1 MTYHK
6 GSGQLINTHKSA
18 VFFSSN
24 CDEDMKA
31 SVKASLLIDT
41 EALGEKYLGLPTAVG
56 KVANGTF
63 DYSADRIRSF
73 VHGWGANNMNCAG
86 REVPLKANA
95 QAVPTYPM
103 SCFKLPAP
111 VCKKMKTYISNYW
124 WGSSVDNHKIHW
136 QRWTKLST
144 PKGEGGMGFRD
155 LSLFNKALLGKQGW
169 RLLVNPD
176 SLCAKVLKGKYY
188 PNSDFLSATRKKHAS
203 ETWRA
208 ILFGREVL
216 RKGAIKRVGPGTSV
230 DIWKDSWLPS
240 AVQMKPLARL
250 GGVAV
255 QRVDELFLPGTRSWN
270 EELIRASFV
279 VMDVEEILKLRPG
292 IRMEEDTM
300 AWSFERHGLYS
311 VRSAY
316 RLLKAEHSQAEASKL
331 NEASSSTDGV
341 VWKRLWKLN
350 VPPKIRIFWWRA
362 VNNYLSLPNQCC
374 FEDMLRRMKLVG
386 HVELQPKPYTML
398 PFSVLWPDAFG
409 RLWNKSWGL
418 KLQDCIRS
426 LG

>member
-1 MTYHK
+1 M
-6 GSGQLINTHKSA
+6 
-18 VFFSSN
+18 
-24 CDEDMKA
+24 EP
-31 SVKASLLIDT
+31 
-41 EALGEKYLGLPTAVG
+41 LG
-56 KVANGTF
+56 F

-136 QRWTKLST
+136 QRWTKLSA

-230 DIWKDSWLPS
+230 DIWKDNWLPS
-240 AVQMKPLARL
+240 AVQMKPLVRL
-250 GGVAV
+250 GGVAA
-255 QRVDELFLPGTRSWN
+255 QRVDELFLPECLEQGLGMRS
-270 EELIRASFV
+270 
-279 VMDVEEILKLRPG
+279 
-292 IRMEEDTM
+292 
-300 AWSFERHGLYS
+300 
-311 VRSAY
+311 
-316 RLLKAEHSQAEASKL
+316 
-331 NEASSSTDGV
+331 
-341 VWKRLWKLN
+341 
-350 VPPKIRIFWWRA
+350 
-362 VNNYLSLPNQCC
+362 
-374 FEDMLRRMKLVG
+374 
-386 HVELQPKPYTML
+386 
-398 PFSVLWPDAFG
+398 
-409 RLWNKSWGL
+409 
-418 KLQDCIRS
+418 
-426 LG
+426 